1 MSAPKQ
7 KRKLISLSWIVEVK
21 DGKLIV
27 PGERLKKEISELQD
41 TPEAR
46 LQLAPMEN
54 PKTHRQLR
62 TFHGCIV
69 PQVQAFEM
77 ATGGVYKS
85 LDRIKYELKEKFLE
99 KRKRYWDDGSP
110 VIIKISHPTKS
121 GVSMDWH
128 MEELPSLSKLTIDQ
142 ARSFIDRILE
152 YYLHECGLHIEID
165 ASMANPN
172 FTD

>member
-1 MSAPKQ
+1 MSEQKQ
-7 KRKLISLSWIVEVK
+7 KRRLVSLSWIVEIQ

-27 PGERLKKEISELQD
+27 PGERLKQEISEIQD

-46 LQLAPMEN
+46 LQLAPLEN

-77 ATGGVYKS
+77 ATDGVYKS
-85 LDRIKYELKEKFLE
+85 VDRIKYELKDRFLE
-99 KRKRYWDDGSP
+99 KQKRYWDDGSP
-110 VIIKISHPTKS
+110 VIIRITHPTKP
-121 GVSMDWH
+121 GVGMDWH

-142 ARSFIDRILE
+142 ARSFIDRICE
-152 YYLHECGLHIEID
+152 YYLHERGLHIEID
-165 ASMANPN
+165 PGLANPR